1 MSPEAIEARL
11 NAMSELHA
19 LAVSLAQAKRVGPV
33 VQASAPSAK
42 TQKTRFRSAQSS
54 APPDPEAH

>member
-33 VQASAPSAK
+33 VPTNAPSAK
-42 TQKTRFRSAQSS
+42 TQKKRSRNAQAL
-54 APPDPEAH
+54 APPDSEAH